1 VLSVSV
7 IIDNYNYARFLREA
21 IDSALAQTYPH
32 REIIVVDDGSTD
44 DSRDIIRSYGDK
56 IKSILKE
63 NGGQA
68 SAFNAGWR
76 QCSGDLILFLDSDDK
91 LFDNCLEVVVRHWDP
106 AYVKAQFRLEIR
118 DSHGVFRGVY
128 PPLANPLAQGNLLD
142 HVLKEGFYS
151 GPACSGN
158 IYSRSLLHKLLPIPE
173 PEFRQAADANL
184 HVRTP
189 FYGPILAVDQV
200 LGVYRMHGNNASFG
214 ISMADD
220 LSKLQF
226 RLSLS
231 VNYRRAFI
239 QEALRNGKTEPL
251 PVWPIDATIQRI
263 KMLCLKMD
271 PPSAP
276 RDSSTVA
283 RLGWQLL
290 AYTWP
295 KKDLSWRE
303 KISHL
308 VYVLV
313 ITFLPVWLINRIRKA
328 LPSIKRFTHKR
339 DSLLTPHR

>member
-1 VLSVSV
+1 
-7 IIDNYNYARFLREA
+7 
-21 IDSALAQTYPH
+21 
-32 REIIVVDDGSTD
+32 
-44 DSRDIIRSYGDK
+44 
-56 IKSILKE
+56 
-63 NGGQA
+63 
-68 SAFNAGWR
+68 
-76 QCSGDLILFLDSDDK
+76 
-91 LFDNCLEVVVRHWDP
+91 
-106 AYVKAQFRLEIR
+106 
-118 DSHGVFRGVY
+118 
-128 PPLANPLAQGNLLD
+128 
-142 HVLKEGFYS
+142 
-151 GPACSGN
+151 
-158 IYSRSLLHKLLPIPE
+158 
-173 PEFRQAADANL
+173 
-184 HVRTP
+184 
-189 FYGPILAVDQV
+189 
-200 LGVYRMHGNNASFG
+200 MHGNNASFG